1 VTTSRPASER
11 REAPAWLALVFFLVL
26 GALPVRDALLD
37 PAGSQLLATDTATSQ
52 LPWSA
57 HLAARGIA
65 PVVANAEISDQGVV
79 FHPYLRWVV
88 RSWLAGDP
96 PLWNPL
102 VYLGAPGIGN
112 PQARVIDPQV
122 LALVALEALFG
133 EVGFRAGLAVDA
145 WLRLA
150 LGAFGAFLLARRLGL
165 VGAAPWIAGTAF
177 GLCAFTVL
185 WLGSPLGAVPV
196 FLPWTLL
203 AIEALRGARARVA
216 FAAVALT
223 TAGSILAGHPE
234 TSFYCGALCGLW
246 SLALLREQRRAGLFA
261 LVGLLTG
268 ALLAAPMLAPFVE
281 YLENSAA
288 KSIRAAARTGIALA
302 DLVPL
307 VPLVLAAFVWRRAAR
322 RTAAQRELVRAFA
335 LVIGAAG
342 FVFAGLPTA
351 SALAFAPGLFGRPGE
366 AGGYLGPGSYL
377 EEASAFAP
385 LVVFVLAA
393 ATAIAGGGP
402 LRRRGLVLVTT
413 AVAWWLALRAPG
425 LLELKQQLPLVGLGA
440 TVRLAPV
447 AALGLALLAAEGWQ
461 HTSMRARVFAL
472 VAVATVALPLALP
485 PSNPATGL
493 PSSSVA
499 SPELFVAIA
508 PAVDERGV
516 LTGRRIDV
524 EGALELAPGE
534 QVFLE
539 LVGAHGSESPA
550 ALDVFDEPSAAA
562 RAALA
567 AREPPTAVPSGVRWF
582 RSPYLDASRLAEGRW
597 RADVAVLAADGHSV
611 RARATFCAFSVERER
626 TIDFGLVLCVALALA
641 VPFFARATQPVFG
654 ALFVVLLALRLV
666 DFAFGQNPATPLE
679 RVYPLTAT
687 EEVLLDTMGS
697 ARVFSDAGVFPPNTA
712 LAHGIASVAG
722 YDGMEPL
729 THAQWVPFVLPP
741 GAHPLLSWNARGI
754 DPNATLFQLSGCRF
768 LALAAPRDVP
778 GWSVVAGPEP
788 DAPRFAEVTI
798 LRRDAAPQRAFVARG
813 TLSLPELRQVV
824 RADPLFEPSRAAA
837 FSLDWTPA
845 APCTRAVV
853 GEPSFT
859 NTTVEIDVE
868 LDGDGLLVLGES
880 WFPGWRVEVD
890 GEERPLGIANGVF
903 RGVVLETGAH
913 RVRFVYRPTSLVLG
927 LSLAA
932 VGLGLLVLGVLAS
945 GRRDARTETGA

>member
-1 VTTSRPASER
+1 VTTSSPAPER
-11 REAPAWLALVFFLVL
+11 REAPAWLALLFFLLL

-57 HLAARGIA
+57 HLVASGIR
-65 PVVANAEISDQGVV
+65 PDVANAEISDQGVV

-122 LALVALEALFG
+122 LALVALEAVFG
-133 EVGFRAGLAVDA
+133 EVGFRAGLAVNA

-150 LGAFGAFLLARRLGL
+150 LGCFGAFLLARRLGL
-165 VGAAPWIAGTAF
+165 VGAAPWIAGVSF
-177 GLCAFTVL
+177 GLSAFTVL

-203 AIEALRGARARVA
+203 AIEALRGPRARLA

-261 LVGLLTG
+261 LVGLFCG
-268 ALLAAPMLAPFVE
+268 ALLAAPMLVPFVE
-281 YLENSAA
+281 YLGNSAA
-288 KSIRAAARTGIALA
+288 KSIRAAKDTHLA
-302 DLVPL
+302 WGDLLPL
-307 VPLVLAAFVWRRAAR
+307 VPLVASALVWRATR
-322 RTAAQRELVRAFA
+322 RRSALQREIARSLA
-335 LVIGAAG
+335 LVVGAVG
-342 FVFAGLPTA
+342 FVAAGLPSA
-351 SALAFAPGLFGRPGE
+351 SVLTFAPGLFGRPG
-366 AGGYLGPGSYL
+366 GGTGYLGPGSYL

-385 LVVFVLAA
+385 LAVFVLAA

-413 AVAWWLALRAPG
+413 ALAWWLALRAPG
-425 LLELKQQLPLVGLGA
+425 LLELKQQVPLVGLGA

-461 HTSMRARVFAL
+461 HTPWRARSLAL

-485 PSNPATGL
+485 PSHPATGL

-499 SPELFVAIA
+499 SEELFVAIA
-508 PAVDERGV
+508 PTVDERGV
-516 LTGRRIDV
+516 LVGRRIDV
-524 EGALELAPGE
+524 EGALQLAPGE

-562 RAALA
+562 RAALGT
-567 AREPPTAVPSGVRWF
+567 RESPTGVRWF

-611 RARATFCAFSVERER
+611 RARATFAAFSVERER

-641 VPFFARATQPVFG
+641 LPFLAPAKQP
-654 ALFVVLLALRLV
+654 ALSCLFVVFLALRLV
-666 DFAFGQNPATPLE
+666 DFANGQNPATPLE

-687 EEVLLDTMGS
+687 EEVLLEHMGS

-729 THAQWVPFVLPP
+729 AHAQWVPFVLPP

-754 DPNATLFQLSGCRF
+754 DPDATLFQMSGCRF

-778 GWSVVAGPEP
+778 GWSVVAGPGP

-798 LRRDAAPQRAFVARG
+798 LRRDDAPRRAFVARG
-813 TLSLPELRQVV
+813 ALSLPELGQVV
-824 RADPLFEPSRAAA
+824 RADPHFDPTRAAA
-837 FSLDWTPA
+837 FSLDWAPTT
-845 APCTRAVV
+845 PCTQAVV
-853 GEPSFT
+853 GEPTFT
-859 NTTVEIDVE
+859 NTTVEVDVE
-868 LDGDGLLVLGES
+868 LDGDGLFVLGES
-880 WFPGWRVEVD
+880 WFPGWRVLVD

-903 RGVVLETGAH
+903 RGVALEAGAH

-932 VGLGLLVLGVLAS
+932 VGLGLLVLGLAAV
-945 GRRDARTETGA
+945 RRGASVEGAV

>member
-1 VTTSRPASER
+1 MTTSRHRIDFRA
-11 REAPAWLALVFFLVL
+11 APTWFVLLCFLVL
-26 GALPVRDALLD
+26 GALPVKDALLD

-57 HLAARGIA
+57 HIVAHGGN
-65 PVVANAEISDQGVV
+65 PSVANAEISDQGVV

-122 LALVALEALFG
+122 LALVALEAVFG
-133 EVGFRAGLAVDA
+133 EVGFRAGLAVNA

-150 LGAFGAFLLARRLGL
+150 LGGFGAYLLARRLGL
-165 VGAAPWIAGTAF
+165 VGAAPWIAGVSF

-185 WLGSPLGAVPV
+185 WLGSPLGAVPP

-203 AIEALRGARARVA
+203 AIEALRGARARLA
-216 FAAVALT
+216 FAAVVLT
-223 TAGSILAGHPE
+223 TTCSILAGHPE

-261 LVGLLTG
+261 LVGLLSG
-268 ALLAAPMLAPFVE
+268 ALLAAPMLVPFVE
-281 YLENSAA
+281 YLGNSAA
-288 KSIRAAARTGIALA
+288 KSIRAAKDTDLA
-302 DLVPL
+302 WGDLLPL
-307 VPLVLAAFVWRRAAR
+307 VPLTASAFVWHASRRRVAVRREIAR
-322 RTAAQRELVRAFA
+322 SLA
-335 LVIGAAG
+335 LVVGALG
-342 FVFAGLPTA
+342 FVVAGLPSA
-351 SALAFAPGLFGRPGE
+351 SVLSFAPGLFGRPGDMD
-366 AGGYLGPGSYL
+366 GYLGPGSYL

-385 LVVFVLAA
+385 LAVFVLAA

-461 HTSMRARVFAL
+461 HTQWRARSLAL

-485 PSNPATGL
+485 PSNTATGL

-524 EGALELAPGE
+524 EGALQLAPGE

-539 LVGAHGSESPA
+539 LVGANGSESPA

-567 AREPPTAVPSGVRWF
+567 AREPATVAPTGVRWF

-611 RARATFCAFSVERER
+611 RARATFAAFSVERER

-641 VPFFARATQPVFG
+641 LPFLARAKQP
-654 ALFVVLLALRLV
+654 ALSYLFVVFLAVRLV
-666 DFAFGQNPATPLE
+666 EFANGQNPATPLE

-687 EEVLLDTMGS
+687 EEVLLEQMGS

-729 THAQWVPFVLPP
+729 AHAQWVPFVLPP

-754 DPNATLFQLSGCRF
+754 DPDATLFQMSGCRF

-788 DAPRFAEVTI
+788 DAPRFAEVTV
-798 LRRDAAPQRAFVARG
+798 LRRDEAPQRAFVARG
-813 TLSLPELRQVV
+813 TLSLPELGQVV
-824 RADPLFEPSRAAA
+824 RADPHFDPTRAAA
-837 FSLDWTPA
+837 FSLDWTPTT
-845 APCTRAVV
+845 PCTRAVV
-853 GEPSFT
+853 GEPTFT
-859 NTTVEIDVE
+859 NTTVELDVE

-880 WFPGWRVEVD
+880 WFPGWRALVD

-903 RGVVLETGAH
+903 RGVALEAGAH
-913 RVRFVYRPTSLVLG
+913 RVRFDYRPTSLVLG
-927 LSLAA
+927 VSLAA
-932 VGLGLLVLGVLAS
+932 VGLGLLVLGVAAARRGAS
-945 GRRDARTETGA
+945 VEGAA